1 MVGLGDTAK
10 KIQTVADK
18 AEKTYNRLE
27 QLRGQVEETR
37 ETVNDTNER
46 VTELETQLAQQ
57 RAIIEALAEESGVDV
72 EDALTEAAIVEREPD
87 ITPKDDDE

>member
-18 AEKTYNRLE
+18 AEKTYKRLE
-27 QLRGQVEETR
+27 ELREQVNETR

-46 VTELETQLAQQ
+46 VSSLETELAEQ
-57 RAIIEALAEESGVDV
+57 RAVLDALAEESGVDV
-72 EDALTEAAIVEREPD
+72 DAVLTEAVIEEAEPD
-87 ITPKDDDE
+87 IQVRTE